1 MFNNGA
7 AVHAALPSGFFV
19 AGGPGGRLS
28 AVLPP
33 PAGLQSSV
41 KAESCFVVL
50 RPFERAPFACCP
62 DLEDQTQTCTHTAAA
77 FQGEP
82 FQEPSRADGRW
93 VRAVPRVLPAAFLQH
108 FAAWSWIRAPISP
121 SCCLEQPPVQRRQH
135 GVTRGVFLS
144 PCRRSMKRKAMFTC
158 PFNGDC
164 KITKDNRRHCQACRL
179 KRCVDI
185 GMMKE
190 CEYAAC
196 AGLGP
201 VPRCPLFSFSMKASL
216 LKAPKPLRGLK
227 GDAKGRGRC
236 G

>member
-1 MFNNGA
+1 MR
-7 AVHAALPSGFFV
+7 AALPSGFFV

-62 DLEDQTQTCTHTAAA
+62 DLEDQTQTCAHTAAA

-108 FAAWSWIRAPISP
+108 FAACSWIRAPISP
-121 SCCLEQPPVQRRQH
+121 SCCLERPPVQRRQH
-135 GVTRGVFLS
+135 GVTRGVFLF

-201 VPRCPLFSFSMKASL
+201 VPRCPLFSFSMKAPL
-216 LKAPKPLRGLK
+216 LKAPKPPRGLE